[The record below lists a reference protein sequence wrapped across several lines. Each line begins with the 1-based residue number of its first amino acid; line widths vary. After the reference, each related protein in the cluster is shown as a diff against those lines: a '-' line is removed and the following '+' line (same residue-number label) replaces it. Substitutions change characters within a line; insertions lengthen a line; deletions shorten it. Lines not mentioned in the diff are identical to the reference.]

1 MKEGQFWESVPTF
14 LRGLSDEKLRRPAVP
29 SAAPELLLF
38 RQGPERPFCGKA
50 GHRPRAHTP
59 PTMMLLLLSVYAET
73 MGL

>member
-14 LRGLSDEKLRRPAVP
+14 LRGLSDEKLGRPAVP
-29 SAAPELLLF
+29 SAAPILLLF

-50 GHRPRAHTP
+50 GYWPPAHTP
-59 PTMMLLLLSVYAET
+59 PTMLLLLLSVYAET